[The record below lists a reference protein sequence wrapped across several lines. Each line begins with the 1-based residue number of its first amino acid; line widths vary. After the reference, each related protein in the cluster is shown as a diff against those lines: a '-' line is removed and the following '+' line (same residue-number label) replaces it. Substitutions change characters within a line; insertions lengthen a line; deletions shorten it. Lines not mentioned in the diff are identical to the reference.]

1 MRDSIFISYSHK
13 DHKFL
18 EELQSMLKPLKRSGK
33 VDPWDDTKI
42 RASAKWQDEIDN
54 ALKNAKAAVLLVSK
68 SFLDS
73 DFIANHELPPLL
85 KAAEQDGLK
94 IFWVCLGNC
103 LYEQTEI
110 NDYQAIYDIKKPLKK
125 MTPSE
130 RDDVWKKI
138 SEELE
143 MVPSLPSYLG
153 PSDTGIGSMG
163 IPLAAPKKPSGM
175 PARKAGSFGRLNP
188 VGNAEVSVLSTWSK
202 PTSITLTGNQ
212 TTEEIKIEDVDPLL
226 LKMVVDIL
234 DQSKEAT
241 EQLAN
246 DFGLEY
252 ETIDDCREKVAR
264 KAVTTPLYR
273 LVDLAR
279 ECQVALRMET
289 PPKKLAAAVIAT
301 FMAMVFPAQDS
312 ARRRQNDS
320 GGNGDWRNDNFQLLV
335 SRATLAEIRM
345 AALDKR
351 LAQFIFIQ
359 DGKHKGKGHF
369 GEAEPWEVGRDPN
382 WIQFE
387 KDLVDFLCRQFED
400 KFDQDWRLVTNK
412 SFRDHFEERKGMSP
426 IGEDEWLKNMI
437 SRVIEAKAR
446 DIANKIS
453 EDSGIKCKAFTFYF
467 LIKTPIW
474 MTQEE
479 ITKQD
484 AVLQKLRTW
493 FTPIA
498 FLRLTPET
506 EESALDMLP
515 FLNLRKLLNPN
526 EGDI

>member
-13 DHKFL
+13 DKRYLDEF
-18 EELQSMLKPLKRSGK
+18 QTMLKTYQRIGS
-33 VDPWDDTKI
+33 VNAWDDTKI
-42 RASAKWQDEIDN
+42 KAGGKWQDEIQH
-54 ALKNAKAAVLLVSK
+54 ALTDAKAAVLLVSTH
-68 SFLDS
+68 FLAS
-73 DFIANHELPPLL
+73 DFIAQHELPPLL
-85 KAAEQDGLK
+85 EAAKQDGLTV
-94 IFWVCLGNC
+94 FWVCLNTC
-103 LYEQTEI
+103 PYEKTEI
-110 NDYQAIYDIKKPLKK
+110 FSYQSVHDLTKPLSRLSPDK
-125 MTPSE
+125 
-130 RDDVWKKI
+130 RNIVWKGLCQQ
-138 SEELE
+138 LE
-143 MVPSLPSYLG
+143 VVGKRFMPSP
-153 PSDTGIGSMG
+153 
-163 IPLAAPKKPSGM
+163 
-175 PARKAGSFGRLNP
+175 
-188 VGNAEVSVLSTWSK
+188 
-202 PTSITLTGNQ
+202 ITLTGNQ

-226 LKMVVDIL
+226 LKMVVAIL

-264 KAVTTPLYR
+264 KAVTTPLYK

-279 ECQVALRMET
+279 ECQVALRIKK
-289 PPKKLAAAVIAT
+289 PPAKLAAAVIAT
-301 FMAMVFPAQDS
+301 FMAMVFPTQDS
-312 ARRRQNDS
+312 ARRRQNNS

-351 LAQFIFIQ
+351 LAQFIFTQ

-369 GEAEPWEVGRDPN
+369 GEAEPWEVGRDPD

-387 KDLVDFLCRQFED
+387 IDLVDFLCKQFED

-484 AVLQKLRTW
+484 AVLQRLRMW

-506 EESALDMLP
+506 EESALDMVP
-515 FLNLRKLLNPN
+515 FLNLHKLLNPN
-526 EGDI
+526 EEDR